1 MGINQEQLDF
11 LKSEFG
17 ITLDD
22 LNAMDDDALEDL
34 YEKCADIEIEE
45 VEKAPDGPET
55 DRLRLAASIV
65 DLLSM

>member
-1 MGINQEQLDF
+1 MGIKQEQLDF

-17 ITLDD
+17 LTLDN

-34 YEKCADIEIEE
+34 YEKCAAIEIEE
-45 VEKAPDGPET
+45 VAKAPDGPET
-55 DRLRLAASIV
+55 ERLRLAASMV

>member
-22 LNAMDDDALEDL
+22 LNAMDDAALEDL

-55 DRLRLAASIV
+55 DRLRLAASMV